1 MPTSTNL
8 PSQNYRPTKMDRR
21 SFLQK
26 SALAAATAIAAPA
39 ISQTFKDAPMGLV
52 VHTYSHRWHS
62 QVNSEKYPGF
72 QNALDLLEHCHQIGG
87 GGVQLGVRN
96 WTQDFAGKVRSRRE
110 QLGLYLE
117 GSIRL
122 PKSTNE
128 VAAFEQ
134 EVKLAKEAG
143 ASVVR
148 TVCLGGRRYET
159 FDSLEAFQDFKRQSV
174 KSLELAEPVVRKHQI
189 RLAVEN
195 HKDWRAPELVAIL
208 QHLGSEWVGV
218 TLDFGNSISLL
229 ENPME
234 VVETLVPYVFSTH
247 VKDMAFEEYEDGFL
261 MSEVQLGEGVLDL
274 PRIVSLCQKHNADI
288 VFNLEMITRDPLKI
302 PCLTKNYWA
311 TFPEVNGSELAR
323 TLRMVRENKHPAD
336 LPLISD
342 LNPVG
347 KLAAEEENVRNSL
360 AYSRSSLPIT

>member
-1 MPTSTNL
+1 MTTSTNV
-8 PSQNYRPTKMDRR
+8 PSQNLPTKINRR

-26 SALAAATAIAAPA
+26 SALIAATAFASPA
-39 ISQTFKDAPMGLV
+39 MAHAFKDAPMGIV

-62 QVNSEKYPGF
+62 QANSEKYPGF

-87 GGVQLGVRN
+87 GGVQVGARN

-110 QLGLYLE
+110 ELGLYLE

-122 PKSTNE
+122 PNSSRE
-128 VAAFEQ
+128 VSIFEQ
-134 EVKLAKEAG
+134 EIKMAKEAG

-159 FDSLEAFQDFKRQSV
+159 FDSWEAFQEFKQQSI
-174 KSLELAEPVVRKHQI
+174 KSLELAEPIVRKNQI

-218 TLDFGNSISLL
+218 TLDFGNSISLM
-229 ENPME
+229 EDPME

-261 MSEVQLGEGVLDL
+261 LSEVPLGEGVLDL
-274 PRIVSLCQKHNADI
+274 PRIVSLCQKHNPDI

-302 PCLTKNYWA
+302 PCLTEDYWA

-323 TLRMVRENKHPAD
+323 TLRMVRANKHPTD
-336 LPLISD
+336 LPLISG

-347 KLAAEEENVRNSL
+347 KLAAEEKNVKNSL
-360 AYSRSSLPIT
+360 AYSRTSLPIT